1 MGRRR
6 MKALVYPHSA
16 ELGGSQLNAIQIA
29 AALQARG
36 HEVVTLLDSGA
47 LVSRAEAMGLEHIPL
62 PAPRSRPSLQVARLI
77 ARLIRKRGF
86 QVVHGFEWPPMFDA
100 CLGVWLAGRGVAVGT
115 IMSMST
121 PDFLP
126 RGLPLTVATEAIRG
140 AAIAGGYR
148 RVCLL
153 EPPVDT
159 QSDLPTCD
167 SGDFRSRISVDS
179 DEVLIG
185 VICRLAFDL
194 KLEGLLAACDAV
206 SGQAQSG
213 EKVRLVIVGD
223 GPARAQVQ
231 ARADLV
237 NARLGRNVVVLVGE
251 MSDPRAAYAATDVM
265 IGQGGSALRS
275 MAFAKP
281 LVVVGEDGFSET
293 LTPESAPL
301 FLERGWFGLGPGSLG
316 SGAPALQRALSSLVA
331 SPARRSELGRFS
343 RSLVEQRF
351 SLTHAAEIVETFYLR
366 ALEGPDAAGVAGA
379 DARRS
384 ALRLFR
390 YKLARKYRQWTGT
403 AASED
408 WNARAKI
415 AEVYSSSTGAR

>member
-1 MGRRR
+1 
-6 MKALVYPHSA
+6 
-16 ELGGSQLNAIQIA
+16 
-29 AALQARG
+29 
-36 HEVVTLLDSGA
+36 
-47 LVSRAEAMGLEHIPL
+47 
-62 PAPRSRPSLQVARLI
+62 
-77 ARLIRKRGF
+77 
-86 QVVHGFEWPPMFDA
+86 
-100 CLGVWLAGRGVAVGT
+100 
-115 IMSMST
+115 
-121 PDFLP
+121 
-126 RGLPLTVATEAIRG
+126 
-140 AAIAGGYR
+140 
-148 RVCLL
+148 
-153 EPPVDT
+153 
-159 QSDLPTCD
+159 
-167 SGDFRSRISVDS
+167 
-179 DEVLIG
+179 
-185 VICRLAFDL
+185 
-194 KLEGLLAACDAV
+194 
-206 SGQAQSG
+206 
-213 EKVRLVIVGD
+213 
-223 GPARAQVQ
+223 
-231 ARADLV
+231 LV

-301 FLERGWFGLGPGSLG
+301 FLEQGWFGLGPGSLG